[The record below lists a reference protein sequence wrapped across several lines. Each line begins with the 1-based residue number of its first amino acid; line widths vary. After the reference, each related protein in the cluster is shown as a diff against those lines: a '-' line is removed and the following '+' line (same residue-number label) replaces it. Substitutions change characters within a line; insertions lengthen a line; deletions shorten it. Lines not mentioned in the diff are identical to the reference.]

1 MVVGRDNLQILMT
14 AKTVN
19 RMNLLMT
26 YFTLL
31 AGTGADHRQTRWSAK
46 ACEEK
51 LGVGR
56 PRATQSILE
65 LIDAGLVE
73 IAPDATPARPKYLM
87 KPPSNAANEIFLPM
101 QIVTGFEGG
110 EPLLRLLRESN
121 NLLLVNI
128 LIQLY
133 ADTQL
138 DVAFATPLTS
148 IRTTQK
154 DETTKAEKV
163 FERGVNVIW
172 RLAESEVWRVD
183 QEWMHK
189 CYAKQKLTK
198 DDVKAFYEALNQL
211 LKLGAIK
218 IDPWIYAG
226 QSADAEPLIPFANDE
241 ADRLVDL
248 SWSIH
253 DAVDALLG
261 EQQYIRDRY
270 VDDFLLALP
279 AHAAAPSIVGTV
291 KPSIEADTP
300 GRRRMYARKL
310 ETTKHFAE
318 VMRSAAANFRAG
330 NYGKAIQL
338 SPIGGRER
346 NG

>member
-1 MVVGRDNLQILMT
+1 
-14 AKTVN
+14 
-19 RMNLLMT
+19 MNLLMT
-26 YFTLL
+26 YFTLQ

-56 PRATQSILE
+56 PRATQAILE

-87 KPPSNAANEIFLPM
+87 KPPSNTANEIFLPM

-110 EPLLRLLRESN
+110 EPLFRLLRESN

-128 LIQLY
+128 LIRLY

-138 DVAFATPLTS
+138 DVAFSAPLGS

-163 FERGVNVIW
+163 FERGVHVIW
-172 RLAESEVWRVD
+172 RLAETEVWRVD
-183 QEWMHK
+183 REWMRQ
-189 CYAKQKLTK
+189 CYGKPKLTN
-198 DDVKAFYEALNQL
+198 DEVKAFYEALNQL
-211 LKLGAIK
+211 VKIGAIK
-218 IDPWIYAG
+218 IDPWVYAG
-226 QSADAEPLIPFANDE
+226 QSSDAEPLVPFANDE
-241 ADRLVDL
+241 ADRQVDL

-270 VDDFLLALP
+270 ADDFLLVLP
-279 AHAAAPSIVGTV
+279 AHAAPPNIVGTV

-310 ETTKHFAE
+310 EITKHFAE
-318 VMRSAAANFRAG
+318 EMRVAASNFRAG
-330 NYGKAIQL
+330 NYGKAVQL
-338 SPIGGRER
+338 SPPVGRDR